1 MYYTAQHYHY
11 NLLVF
16 YQVLYFSFLVFILCL
31 DLFVSPPL
39 AVPAALPVA
48 VLANATSIK
57 KWQSKGS
64 LTRTNQPA
72 DRGTEGEE
80 RVEHRVSQDE
90 NDEEVRSN

>member
-57 KWQSKGS
+57 KM
-64 LTRTNQPA
+64 
-72 DRGTEGEE
+72 TEQG
-80 RVEHRVSQDE
+80 VI
-90 NDEEVRSN
+90 NKN